1 MRGRRVLTAVALC
14 AAVSCD
20 DSTGPNVSDVPGYA
34 IRDVQVFPPSATI
47 FVADTITVADRITF
61 SATALGKSGAPLTGM
76 RFAWS
81 TSDAS
86 IATVDSAGV
95 VTPVRPGTVEVIA
108 SAFKVGKATLE
119 ILPATQAVTVSPTRD
134 TIFVDEPI
142 VSAGDTA
149 RLTPK
154 AFDPFGQPLT
164 GVAFTWQ
171 SSSATVATVDAS
183 GNVHATGLGSA
194 TITVTANGRA
204 ATSIVTVLPLVA
216 SVSLT
221 PTPPTQVLALDT
233 LQLTAVARGYN
244 NQLIPRTFTWTS
256 SNTNVATVDS
266 NGLVIFK
273 TTGQATFTART
284 AHRTATSATTALE
297 RRLVAI
303 DAGEEFTCGYTAL
316 GRGYCWGLSLDGR
329 TGTVADSACFP
340 AFGNAERPE
349 CILPPKRMNRP
360 ELSFT
365 SISAGGDFGCGI
377 ATDQLLYC
385 WGSDVEGQIGNGSDG
400 AGIDPSLATVK
411 SERFTALSAG
421 NNHACALNQV
431 GTAYCWGSD
440 SDGQLGD
447 LRNINS
453 TTPIPVADTA
463 LQFRSISA
471 GARHTCGVTTIGAAY
486 CWGDGTFGQLGNG
499 GTGQAQ
505 VPTLVAGG
513 LSFTSIAAGGRHTCA
528 LEASGNVYCWGDNAR
543 GQLGNG
549 TLSTPSA
556 TPTQVTGG
564 GGFTAISSGFD
575 HTCGIAGGA
584 VKCWG
589 GSDWGEVGD
598 GSEGVHDVTSPI
610 TVTGLQA
617 TVISVGASH
626 SCAITAAGVS
636 MCWGS
641 NRWGALGN
649 EYQAAA
655 RATPQVVA
663 RPR

>member
-1 MRGRRVLTAVALC
+1 
-14 AAVSCD
+14 
-20 DSTGPNVSDVPGYA
+20 
-34 IRDVQVFPPSATI
+34 
-47 FVADTITVADRITF
+47 
-61 SATALGKSGAPLTGM
+61 M

-86 IATVDSAGV
+86 IATVDSVGV
-95 VTPVRPGTVEVIA
+95 VTPVRPGTVEVSA

-119 ILPATQAVTVSPTRD
+119 ILPATEAVTVSPSRD

-149 RLTPK
+149 RLTPQ
-154 AFDPFGQPLT
+154 AFDPFGQQLT
-164 GVAFTWQ
+164 GVAFTWS

-204 ATSIVTVLPLVA
+204 ATSIVTVMPLVA

-221 PTPPTQVLALDT
+221 PTPPAQVLALDT
-233 LQLTAVARGYN
+233 LQLTAVARGYS
-244 NQLIPRTFTWTS
+244 NQVIPRTFTWTS
-256 SNTNVATVDS
+256 SNTNVATVDA

-284 AHRTATSATTALE
+284 AHRTSAASTTALE
-297 RRLVAI
+297 RQLIAL
-303 DAGEEFTCGYTAL
+303 DAGEEFNCGFTPL
-316 GRGYCWGLSLDGR
+316 GRGYCWGLSRDGR
-329 TGTVADSACFP
+329 TAAQADSVCFEDTDP
-340 AFGNAERPE
+340 TNQDP
-349 CILPPKRMNRP
+349 CILPPMRMNRP
-360 ELSFT
+360 ELAFST
-365 SISAGGDFGCGI
+365 VSAGADFGCGI
-377 ATDQLLYC
+377 TSDRLLYC
-385 WGSDVEGQIGNGSDG
+385 WGSDSVGQIGNGLDG
-400 AGIDPSLATVK
+400 AGNTPELATVK
-411 SERFTALSAG
+411 SERFTSVSAG
-421 NNHACALNQV
+421 AQHACALNLV
-431 GTAYCWGSD
+431 GMAFCWGND
-440 SDGQLGD
+440 SHGQLGD
-447 LRNINS
+447 NRLIHS
-453 TTPIPVADTA
+453 TTPIPVRDTT
-463 LQFRSISA
+463 LQFRVISA
-471 GARHTCGVTTIGAAY
+471 GDRHTCGVTTAGTAY
-486 CWGDGTFGQLGNG
+486 CWGDGTSGQLGN
-499 GTGQAQ
+499 TSFASSQ
-505 VPTLVAGG
+505 VPIQVSGG
-513 LSFTSIAAGGRHTCA
+513 LSFLSISAGGSHTCA

-549 TLSTPSA
+549 TLSTPSTA
-556 TPTQVTGG
+556 PTQVTGG

-610 TVTGLQA
+610 TVAGLQA

-626 SCAITAAGVS
+626 SCAITTAGVA